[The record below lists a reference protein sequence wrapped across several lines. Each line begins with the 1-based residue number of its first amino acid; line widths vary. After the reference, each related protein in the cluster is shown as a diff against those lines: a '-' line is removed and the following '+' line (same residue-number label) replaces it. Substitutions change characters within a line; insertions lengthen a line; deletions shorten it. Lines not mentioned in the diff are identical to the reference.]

1 MYEESLLW
9 KNLVIAIV
17 AVRTDSDYI
26 HSNACVLLTLSAFLS
41 SALSPVHPAA
51 LPASLAGDPLWRE
64 DDEKRSVLQV
74 RLQSWRHK

>member
-26 HSNACVLLTLSAFLS
+26 HSNVQMLAFC
-41 SALSPVHPAA
+41 
-51 LPASLAGDPLWRE
+51 
-64 DDEKRSVLQV
+64 
-74 RLQSWRHK
+74 